1 MTRGTCV
8 SSPARAQQSSGTT
21 TCLMGKVRTCG
32 QARAALREASL
43 YPALIATLVSCFW
56 LPFKWFFCI
65 APSASQRPSSVTSA
79 ACTCAASWA
88 LWNPVIP

>member
-43 YPALIATLVSCFW
+43 YPALVATLVSCFW
-56 LPFKWFFCI
+56 LPFKCFF

-88 LWNPVIP
+88 FWNPVIP